1 MVPSNK
7 IIASVLALCGASA
20 SAECYYKSVTLNQ
33 FRERIERTA
42 DVQREVKRLYGQ
54 VSCTVTFR
62 VMIAGQWHTAQGT
75 ANNAGSANVDQLCAQ
90 AQDYGN
96 SQILQEAAGSTASM
110 HQELICTDQEIPKW
124 RPVKKHETVKE
135 SQVAPHWDLAKRQSF
150 QHKGTECRWFT
161 ETVPMGQGGLVQSEG
176 VICRINREQ
185 WYVAE
190 KWIHSI
196 DK

>member
-1 MVPSNK
+1 M
-7 IIASVLALCGASA
+7 AMALCAGTA

-33 FRERIERTA
+33 FAGRIERTA
-42 DVQREVKRLYGQ
+42 DLRREVNRLNGQ
-54 VSCTVTFR
+54 VTCTVTFR
-62 VMIAGQWHTAQGT
+62 VMIAGQWHTAQGSAT
-75 ANNAGSANVDQLCAQ
+75 NAESTNVDKLCIQ

-96 SQILQEAAGSTASM
+96 SQILQEAVGSTASM
-110 HQELICTDQEIPKW
+110 HQELICTDQTIPRW
-124 RPVKKHETVKE
+124 RPVRKHETVQE
-135 SQVAPHWDLAKRQSF
+135 SQVAPHWDLNKRQSF